1 MYMSANLLPVQG
13 VKAITYIATCPD
25 KQVVLSVLCSL
36 LNTVSR
42 RIAEITWSFTNLFQT
57 LKYNPASW
65 RVPYNPVVSK
75 DPKQV
80 LVTYA
85 LQFLLVILVYP
96 IPEMG
101 PASMQKNYYR
111 HL

>member
-42 RIAEITWSFTNLFQT
+42 HGAE
-57 LKYNPASW
+57 
-65 RVPYNPVVSK
+65 
-75 DPKQV
+75 
-80 LVTYA
+80 VTRA
-85 LQFLLVILVYP
+85 C
-96 IPEMG
+96 
-101 PASMQKNYYR
+101 
-111 HL
+111 